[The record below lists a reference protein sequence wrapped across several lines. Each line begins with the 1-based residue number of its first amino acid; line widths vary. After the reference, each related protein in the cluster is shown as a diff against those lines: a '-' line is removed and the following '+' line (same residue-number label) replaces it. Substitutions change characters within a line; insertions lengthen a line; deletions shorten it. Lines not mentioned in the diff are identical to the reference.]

1 MLYNLVEDED
11 LYVGDVGC
19 VVGNEVVPS
28 SLCGIIV
35 PRFKHELMYRLDCN
49 YDSFSRFPVEMIYQQ
64 LQGKASIAKAK
75 TPSLFVRRLEEDDIK
90 LVAGKRIKLLGMN
103 KVDRERAEKTEG
115 IQRGYNM
122 AVAMLRGDV

>member
-1 MLYNLVEDED
+1 MN
-11 LYVGDVGC
+11 
-19 VVGNEVVPS
+19 
-28 SLCGIIV
+28 
-35 PRFKHELMYRLDCN
+35 KMYPDWQIGKASINCN
-49 YDSFSRFPVEMIYQQ
+49 YDCFSRFPVEMIYK
-64 LQGKASIAKAK
+64 LNPLIAKAK

-90 LVAGKRIKLLGMN
+90 LVAVKRIKLLGMN

>member
-1 MLYNLVEDED
+1 MK
-11 LYVGDVGC
+11 
-19 VVGNEVVPS
+19 NEQ
-28 SLCGIIV
+28 
-35 PRFKHELMYRLDCN
+35 MYPDWQIGKASINCN
-49 YDSFSRFPVEMIYQQ
+49 YDCFSRFPVEMIYQQ
-64 LQGKASIAKAK
+64 LQGKACIAKAK

-90 LVAGKRIKLLGMN
+90 LVAVKRIKLLGMN